1 MHNVSLSTKRGE
13 ESVKMAANKGTKK
26 VDFKTRCQ
34 TTWRDLFF
42 AIFKYV
48 PMFGLRIAFM
58 EYNQYNPSASQWVGF
73 EQFVKLFSKASFCRF
88 CATRW
93 LSAC

>member
-1 MHNVSLSTKRGE
+1 M
-13 ESVKMAANKGTKK
+13 VKYRWLYFLLIPGI
-26 VDFKTRCQ
+26 
-34 TTWRDLFF
+34 LFF